1 MIQTL
6 EEFRDVVDD
15 IEVDQAV
22 LHAEH
27 AFSVA
32 PNLGQ
37 FLIFASGRA
46 TEGYSPTDY
55 KGILAMA
62 ERFQVAVVEGGAYSS
77 VQLVEHAKAGDVL
90 DAARSVSVA
99 GMALAGH
106 GSMEAY
112 WTENESRFPT
122 WRAIAEELTHLKLG
136 ELWQLTCSHI
146 PRDRGLVAP
155 VLTALAA
162 RLSLVRS
169 APGAILDEKLTDFE
183 SILHPVFNDEESLYE
198 QLVRLN
204 QQCQGSKNILDRHGK
219 TIATKPC

>member
-6 EEFRDVVDD
+6 GEFREVVDD

-27 AFSVA
+27 AYSVA

-46 TEGYSPTDY
+46 TEGYSATDY

-62 ERFQVAVVEGGAYSS
+62 ERFQATVVAGGEYSS
-77 VQLVEHAKAGDVL
+77 VQLVEHARAGDVR

-122 WRAIAEELTHLKLG
+122 WRT
-136 ELWQLTCSHI
+136 
-146 PRDRGLVAP
+146 
-155 VLTALAA
+155 
-162 RLSLVRS
+162 
-169 APGAILDEKLTDFE
+169 
-183 SILHPVFNDEESLYE
+183 N
-198 QLVRLN
+198 
-204 QQCQGSKNILDRHGK
+204 
-219 TIATKPC
+219 